1 MFWFFDQD
9 VCGILASQ
17 PGIELAPPAW
27 EGEVLTT
34 GPPGSPQPTVSV
46 GCGNTITLFIYICPI
61 IHSSFHTALAELRAP
76 DTDCMGCKT

>member
-34 GPPGSPQPTVSV
+34 ELPGKFPYEAFFNQACLLALFFPQQ
-46 GCGNTITLFIYICPI
+46 L
-61 IHSSFHTALAELRAP
+61 IHNHFLRSL
-76 DTDCMGCKT
+76 